1 MAPEVYDKKYTH
13 ACDMW
18 SAGVILYILLCG
30 YPPFLAETEKEV
42 LELVKNGQYDFDDE
56 VWDNVSNDAKDLI
69 KNLLTKQQK
78 RYTAA
83 QALEHPWIKTNN
95 PKVQRN
101 LSEMTFQRL
110 NNFKHTQKLKQA
122 SLLYI
127 ASRCDEQEIIKL
139 KNLFLSMD
147 KDNNGYVDMR
157 ELREGL
163 KQYVQPDAIQKIMFA
178 LDADRN
184 GAVNYSG
191 KWV

>member
-1 MAPEVYDKKYTH
+1 M
-13 ACDMW
+13 
-18 SAGVILYILLCG
+18 
-30 YPPFLAETEKEV
+30 
-42 LELVKNGQYDFDDE
+42 
-56 VWDNVSNDAKDLI
+56 
-69 KNLLTKQQK
+69 LTKQQK